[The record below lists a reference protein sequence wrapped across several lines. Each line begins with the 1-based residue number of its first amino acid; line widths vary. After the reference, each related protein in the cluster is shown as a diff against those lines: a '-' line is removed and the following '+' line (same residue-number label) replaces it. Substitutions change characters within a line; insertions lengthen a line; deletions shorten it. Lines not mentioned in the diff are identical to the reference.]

1 MSLQLIIADADGC
14 FVKEEKQ
21 KRPALIDIGPQEE
34 CFKQIKAFFI
44 EHPELKFSMSTTRSL
59 SAGLRVADEVGINT
73 LSAVDGGTTM
83 YNPQTGEVYFL
94 TETPEYEKHAE
105 ALQVLQAWS
114 NPMNGREAYLAE
126 PLGIDAGELRKLDD
140 RKTIFT
146 VEMVNYHNPPISG
159 YEIWDSMKENGQ
171 VTKQILSFIE
181 NGQLILKTSR
191 AAVDV
196 QIPIK
201 KHEST
206 IHTLEEL
213 GILRDNALGI
223 GDRMHSDPGIMD
235 NTRFVACPSNADD
248 ALKKYVQTRGK
259 DGFVSA
265 YEVGEGFLDILRHA
279 EAHWMIGD

>member
-159 YEIWDSMKENGQ
+159 YEIWDS
-171 VTKQILSFIE
+171 
-181 NGQLILKTSR
+181 
-191 AAVDV
+191 
-196 QIPIK
+196 
-201 KHEST
+201 
-206 IHTLEEL
+206 
-213 GILRDNALGI
+213 
-223 GDRMHSDPGIMD
+223 
-235 NTRFVACPSNADD
+235 
-248 ALKKYVQTRGK
+248 Y
-259 DGFVSA
+259 
-265 YEVGEGFLDILRHA
+265 
-279 EAHWMIGD
+279 

>member
-34 CFKQIKAFFI
+34 CFKQIKAFFT
-44 EHPELKFSMSTTRSL
+44 EHPELLFSMSTTRSL

-73 LSAVDGGTTM
+73 LSAVDGGTLM
-83 YNPQTGEVYFL
+83 YDPRTGEAYLL
-94 TETPEYEKHAE
+94 TKTPEYANHAE

-114 NPMNGREAYLAE
+114 NPMNGRESDLAAHLNIGAE
-126 PLGIDAGELRKLDD
+126 QLRKLDD

-159 YEIWDSMKENGQ
+159 DDLWGSMVAHGQ
-171 VTKQILSFIE
+171 VPEQILSYIK

-206 IHTLEEL
+206 IHTLETL
-213 GILRDNALGI
+213 GISGDNALGI

-235 NTRFVACPSNADD
+235 NTQYVACPANADD
-248 ALKKYVQTRGK
+248 ALKGYVQARGEYGYISPHK
-259 DGFVSA
+259 VA
-265 YEVGEGFLDILRHA
+265 EGFLDILLYA
-279 EAHWMIGD
+279 KAHWMKN